1 MNYVFNNFKAAA
13 SNCKSMSNSPRPLCN
28 SLLAFYKPCNREAKS
43 DLKKKRKRKEEEAQI
58 ATR

>member
-1 MNYVFNNFKAAA
+1 MNYLFNNFKAAA

-28 SLLAFYKPCNREAKS
+28 SLLAFYKPGNREAKS
-43 DLKKKRKRKEEEAQI
+43 DLKKKRKEEEAQT